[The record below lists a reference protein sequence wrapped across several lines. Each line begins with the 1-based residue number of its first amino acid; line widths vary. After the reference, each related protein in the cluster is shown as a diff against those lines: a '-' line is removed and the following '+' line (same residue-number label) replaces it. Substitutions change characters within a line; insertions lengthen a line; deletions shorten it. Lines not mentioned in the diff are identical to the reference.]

1 MPLRAHKQWHGAQAS
16 SGKGVGP
23 WYGGSI
29 SMSLEAVIRLD
40 QVSKRYGHRVALN
53 GVTLA
58 VPPGVVFG
66 LLGEK

>member
-1 MPLRAHKQWHGAQAS
+1 
-16 SGKGVGP
+16 
-23 WYGGSI
+23 
-29 SMSLEAVIRLD
+29 MSLEAVIRLD